1 MVEDGLVAR
10 AGLVTAPLDGLPT
23 AQSTASMCLVGGE
36 WYSTSPRVGASDL
49 PTTLVDAVTGGQEST
64 QRIQVG
70 GQLLL
75 AVGVPLSPAQAG
87 FFEVFPL
94 TDLDQSLR
102 TLSTALVL
110 GAAVTA
116 LLGAWVGRSA
126 SRLALRPLAD
136 LGRVA
141 AAVAEGRLDA
151 RLQTGD
157 DPDLGPLG
165 ASFNRA
171 VAELEHRVAADSR
184 FAVDVSHELRTPL
197 TTMLNSMQI
206 IKNREASLPDSVR
219 EPFDLLAEELE
230 RFRVLVVDLLE
241 MARHDAGQ
249 GLVLEEVN
257 LADLVRAAADHAAG
271 RAVTEPAAPLTTSVD
286 KRRLE
291 RVVANLVHNADS
303 HGGGVTAV
311 RLLRRGRTA
320 RIEVDDAGP
329 GVPAEQRARI
339 FDRFARGS
347 GPAESGARAGPRHRP
362 APCHAARWL
371 GRRRGT
377 SGRRRAVC
385 RRAAAHRG
393 LRGGAGVRI
402 SGGCRRL
409 GPGRARPRVRL
420 HPRPTGGT
428 GRGPRAK
435 QGDGVRLRA
444 ADRGAAHDAGLPAP
458 R

>member
-1 MVEDGLVAR
+1 MHGLRSRVTLAFGLVSLAVSALLALLVWTVVSTYLVDQRETVAVAEGELGRTVVEDGLVAR

-23 AQSTASMCLVGGE
+23 AESTASMCLVGGE

-49 PTTLVDAVTGGQEST
+49 PIALVDAVTGGQEST
-64 QRIQVG
+64 QRIQVD

-75 AVGVPLSPAQAG
+75 AVGVPLSPAHAG
-87 FFEVFPL
+87 FFAVFPL
-94 TDLDQSLR
+94 SDLDQALR

-110 GAAVTA
+110 GAALTA
-116 LLGAWVGRSA
+116 VLGAWIGRSA

-165 ASFNRA
+165 ASFNQA
-171 VAELEHRVAADSR
+171 VSELEHRVAADAR

-206 IKNREASLPDSVR
+206 IKNREAFLPDSVR

-249 GLVLEEVN
+249 GLLLEEVN
-257 LADLVRAAADHAAG
+257 LAELVRTAADHAAG
-271 RAVTEPAAPLTTSVD
+271 RPVTEPSAPLTTSVD

-291 RVVANLVHNADS
+291 RVVANLVHNAES

-320 RIEVDDAGP
+320 LIQVDDAGP
-329 GVPAEQRARI
+329 GVPPDQRGRI
-339 FDRFARGS
+339 FDRFARVG
-347 GPAESGARAGPRHRP
+347 GPADSGGLGLGLAIVQRHVALHGGSVGVEDRPGGGARF
-362 APCHAARWL
+362 
-371 GRRRGT
+371 
-377 SGRRRAVC
+377 V
-385 RRAAAHRG
+385 
-393 LRGGAGVRI
+393 VE
-402 SGGCRRL
+402 
-409 GPGRARPRVRL
+409 
-420 HPRPTGGT
+420 
-428 GRGPRAK
+428 
-435 QGDGVRLRA
+435 
-444 ADRGAAHDAGLPAP
+444 LPLTEG
-458 R
+458 

>member
-1 MVEDGLVAR
+1 MHGLRSRVTLAFGLVSLAVSALLALLVWTVVSTYLVDQRETVAVAEGELGRTVVEDGLVAR

-23 AQSTASMCLVGGE
+23 AESTASMCLVGGE

-49 PTTLVDAVTGGQEST
+49 PVALVDAVTSGQEST

-75 AVGVPLSPAQAG
+75 AVGVPLSPAHAG
-87 FFEVFPL
+87 FFAVFPL
-94 TDLDQSLR
+94 SDLDQALR

-110 GAAVTA
+110 GAALTA
-116 LLGAWVGRSA
+116 VLGAWIGRSA
-126 SRLALRPLAD
+126 SRLALRPLAE
-136 LGRVA
+136 LGSVA

-206 IKNREASLPDSVR
+206 IKNREASLPVSVR

-249 GLVLEEVN
+249 GLLLEEVN
-257 LADLVRAAADHAAG
+257 LAELVRTAADHAAG
-271 RAVTEPAAPLTTSVD
+271 RPVTEPAGPLTTSVD

-291 RVVANLVHNADS
+291 RVVANLVHNAES

-311 RLLRRGRTA
+311 RLLRRGGTA
-320 RIEVDDAGP
+320 RIEVDDTGH
-329 GVPAEQRARI
+329 GVPPDQRGRI
-339 FDRFARGS
+339 FDRFARGP
-347 GPAESGARAGPRHRP
+347 GPAGSGGLGLGLAIVQRHVALHGGSVGVEDRPGGGARFVVELPI
-362 APCHAARWL
+362 
-371 GRRRGT
+371 T
-377 SGRRRAVC
+377 
-385 RRAAAHRG
+385 
-393 LRGGAGVRI
+393 
-402 SGGCRRL
+402 
-409 GPGRARPRVRL
+409 
-420 HPRPTGGT
+420 
-428 GRGPRAK
+428 
-435 QGDGVRLRA
+435 DG
-444 ADRGAAHDAGLPAP
+444 
-458 R
+458 

>member
-1 MVEDGLVAR
+1 MHGLRSRVTLAFGLVSLAVSTLLALLVWTVVSSYLVEQRETVAVAEGELGRTVVEDGLVAR

-197 TTMLNSMQI
+197 TTMLNSMQV

-219 EPFDLLAEELE
+219 EPLDLLAEELE

-271 RAVTEPAAPLTTSVD
+271 RPVTEPAAPLTTSVD

-303 HGGGVTAV
+303 HGGGVAAV

-329 GVPAEQRARI
+329 RCAQPNNAP
-339 FDRFARGS
+339 GS
-347 GPAESGARAGPRHRP
+347 SIGLPGAP
-362 APCHAARWL
+362 
-371 GRRRGT
+371 
-377 SGRRRAVC
+377 
-385 RRAAAHRG
+385 
-393 LRGGAGVRI
+393 
-402 SGGCRRL
+402 
-409 GPGRARPRVRL
+409 ARPRAGGSGWASPSSSAMSRCTVARSASRN
-420 HPRPTGGT
+420 RPGG
-428 GRGPRAK
+428 
-435 QGDGVRLRA
+435 
-444 ADRGAAHDAGLPAP
+444 GARFVVELPITEG
-458 R
+458 